1 VIPNEKFMI
10 TIQSTVKT
18 SFRALRVNKTRSA
31 LTILGIIIG
40 VTAVIAMLAVGTGA
54 RKEIAEQI
62 SSMGSN
68 LLIVLPGA
76 TTAGG
81 VRMGSGTQPTLSLSD
96 AEAIQKECPGV
107 SDVAPIF
114 NGIAQVVYGHQN
126 WSTGVVGSSP
136 NILDVRDWPLDS
148 GKSFT
153 QQDVKSA
160 TKVCLLGQT
169 VVENLFGSIDPL
181 GQIIRI
187 KKIPFT
193 IIGVLSSKGQS
204 AMGQDQDDT
213 IFVPVTTAQ
222 KKLFGT
228 SFPGMVRVIMVK
240 AKNSEDLPLAEKQIN
255 ELLRQRHHIAK
266 DRDNDFTVRNLTQ
279 IMETA
284 AQSTKVMTLLL
295 GAIASV
301 SLLVGGIG
309 IMNIML
315 VSVTERTREIGI
327 RMAVG
332 ARTWD
337 IRLQF
342 IIEALTLSLIGGI
355 VGIIIGISGSKI
367 LSILAGWT
375 TIITPFSVFLAFGFS
390 GLVGIFFGF
399 YPAYKASLLNPI
411 DALRYE

>member
-1 VIPNEKFMI
+1 M
-10 TIQSTVKT
+10 
-18 SFRALRVNKTRSA
+18 RSA

-40 VTAVIAMLAVGTGA
+40 VTAVIAMVAVGTGA
-54 RKEIAEQI
+54 SMKIAEQI

-81 VRMGSGTQPTLSLSD
+81 VRMGSGTQPTLSLND

-126 WSTGVVGSSP
+126 WSTGVIGSTP
-136 NILDVRDWPLDS
+136 NILAVRDWPLDS
-148 GKSFT
+148 GKPFT

-169 VVENLFGSIDPL
+169 VVENLFGSTDPL
-181 GQIIRI
+181 GKIIRI
-187 KKIPFT
+187 DKIPFT
-193 IIGVLSSKGQS
+193 IIGVLSRKGQS

-213 IFVPVTTAQ
+213 IYIPVTTAQ

-240 AKNSEDLPLAEKQIN
+240 AKSPEDLQLAENQIN
-255 ELLRQRHHIAK
+255 ELLRQRHHIGR
-266 DRDNDFTVRNLTQ
+266 DRENDFTVRNLTQ

-284 AQSTKVMTLLL
+284 EQSTRVMTLLL

-332 ARTWD
+332 AKTWD

-342 IIEALTLSLIGGI
+342 IIEALTLSVVGGI
-355 VGIIIGISGSKI
+355 VGIIIGISGSKLVSI
-367 LSILAGWT
+367 MAGWPTIVSFLSIL
-375 TIITPFSVFLAFGFS
+375 LAFSFS

>member
-1 VIPNEKFMI
+1 MIPNEKTMI
-10 TIQSTVKT
+10 NLQSTFKI
-18 SFRALRVNKTRSA
+18 SFRALRVNKMRSA
-31 LTILGIIIG
+31 LTILGIVIG
-40 VTAVIAMLAVGTGA
+40 VTAVIAMLAVGAGA
-54 RKEIAEQI
+54 RREIARHI

-81 VRMGSGTQPTLSLSD
+81 VRMGSGTQTTLSLSD
-96 AEAIQKECPGV
+96 ADAIQKECSSV

-114 NGIAQVVYGHQN
+114 SGVAQVVYGHQN
-126 WSTGVVGSSP
+126 WSTGVIGSFP
-136 NILDVRDWPLDS
+136 NILTVRDWPLDS
-148 GKSFT
+148 GRPFT
-153 QQDVKSA
+153 QQDVKNA
-160 TKVCLLGQT
+160 TKVCLVGQT

-181 GQIIRI
+181 GKIIRI
-187 KKIPFT
+187 NKIPFT
-193 IIGVLSSKGQS
+193 IIGVLSRKGQS
-204 AMGQDQDDT
+204 TMGQDQDDT
-213 IFVPVTTAQ
+213 IYVPVTTAQ

-228 SFPGMVRVIMVK
+228 AFPGMLRVIMVK
-240 AKNSEDLPLAEKQIN
+240 AKSSEDLPLAESQIN
-255 ELLRQRHHIAK
+255 ELLRQRHHIGR
-266 DRDNDFTVRNLTQ
+266 DRESDFTVRNLTQ

-284 AQSTKVMTLLL
+284 EQSTRVMTLLL

-332 ARTWD
+332 AKTWD

-342 IIEALTLSLIGGI
+342 IIESLTLSLVGGI
-355 VGIIIGISGSKI
+355 MGIIIGISGSKI
-367 LSILAGWT
+367 LSVLAGWT
-375 TIITPFSVFLAFGFS
+375 TIITPFSVLLAFGFS
-390 GLVGIFFGF
+390 GFVGIFFGF